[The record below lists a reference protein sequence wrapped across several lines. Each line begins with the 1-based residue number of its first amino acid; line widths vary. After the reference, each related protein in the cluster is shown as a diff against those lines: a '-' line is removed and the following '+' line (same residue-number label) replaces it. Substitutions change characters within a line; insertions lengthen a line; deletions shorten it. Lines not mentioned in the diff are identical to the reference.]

1 MPNGMSQQQMLDRIY
16 TELVGLDGQSGLMKE
31 HRELQDACKNFSE
44 SMVTKEACEETRK
57 RAGDKK
63 DKVLMRLKDV
73 MLIAGMIATLLLGS
87 GLLRK

>member
-44 SMVTKEACEETRK
+44 TMVTKESCAETRK
-57 RAGDKK
+57 SVGDRK
-63 DKVLMRLKDV
+63 DKILLRLKDF
-73 MLIAGMIATLLLGS
+73 ALLALAIITALFGS
-87 GLLRK
+87 GILR